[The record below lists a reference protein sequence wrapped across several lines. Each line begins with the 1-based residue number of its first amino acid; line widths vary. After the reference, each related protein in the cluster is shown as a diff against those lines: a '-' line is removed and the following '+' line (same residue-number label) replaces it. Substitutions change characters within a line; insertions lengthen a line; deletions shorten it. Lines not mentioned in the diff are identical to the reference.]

1 MRVADCM
8 TSNVRTIRPQDT
20 LKTAAKIMLEGDI
33 GALPVTNGERLVGML
48 TDRDIAVRA
57 VAQGLGPNAQVQD
70 AMTDEVLYCFGDQDV
85 DQVAENM
92 SDIQVRRL
100 PVVDRNKR
108 LIGIISCGDLA
119 LRTGAETCAL
129 AMSGVAAPGGQHSQS
144 FMQS

>member
-8 TSNVRTIRPQDT
+8 TSNVRTIRPQDP
-20 LKTAAKIMLEGDI
+20 LRLAAKIMLENDI
-33 GALPVTNGERLVGML
+33 GALPVADGERLVGML

-108 LIGIISCGDLA
+108 LIGIISTGDLA

-144 FMQS
+144 YVE